1 MESYERSSNEQYY
14 LPIEFTS
21 NMSFSTHIFHILVI
35 VVSLILA
42 MYFSFYQSINIIIFT
57 VLCGICCVYTLTQW
71 IFYGVLKLGK
81 IEIDDRELY
90 FRTLTC
96 KKRVIWEKVNEMGT
110 KTISGS
116 YGAKTNTF
124 SIGLNEEVDELPFFR
139 KILAK
144 LFNVRGIQ
152 YSIPM
157 QYFPQINRISLMRT
171 VNGIMETRYPVTEET
186 DKDDYEEDVYPEDEI

>member
-1 MESYERSSNEQYY
+1 MENYEHSSNEQYY
-14 LPIEFTS
+14 LPIKFTS

-35 VVSLILA
+35 VISLILA
-42 MYFSFYQSINIIIFT
+42 IYFSFYQSINIIIFA
-57 VLCGICCVYTLTQW
+57 VLCGICSIYTLTQW

-96 KKRVIWEKVNEMGT
+96 KKCVIWEKVNEMGT
-110 KTISGS
+110 KTISGK
-116 YGAKTNTF
+116 YGAKSDIF

-144 LFNVRGIQ
+144 LFDVRGIQ
-152 YSIPM
+152 YYIPM

-171 VNGIMETRYPVTEET
+171 INSITEVHYPLTEEA
-186 DKDDYEEDVYPEDEI
+186 DECEEDVYPEDEI